1 SHRLNPFHTTPDRR
15 AGGQHASRPFVVYG
29 ASTTM
34 TTNAIHTR
42 KHTLDLFSTPADG
55 PPAASDEG
63 RQWTQVFSVRLVRE
77 RALDTPIVTTPADVA
92 RVFSEYLDGCDREH
106 FVVAL
111 LSTRAQLIGL
121 HTCHVGALS
130 SCIVSIRDVF
140 KVALLANAAS
150 IVVGHNHPSGNLEPS
165 REDIRITKK
174 LAEA

>member
-1 SHRLNPFHTTPDRR
+1 DGRVNLGWLLLP
-15 AGGQHASRPFVVYG
+15 QYSRSDPK
-29 ASTTM
+29 AKWPTEP
-34 TTNAIHTR
+34 
-42 KHTLDLFSTPADG
+42 LFEEVAPVPNSTPADG

-92 RVFSEYLDGCDREH
+92 RVFSEYLGGCDREH

-165 REDIRITKK
+165 REDIRIT
-174 LAEA
+174 